1 MNFANGM
8 KRMATMTTSEKGG
21 TIFTTTGEGK
31 LLDLFATIGGLR
43 HQDINETVAKWKQA
57 YVENPTLAANLILYT
72 RNFRDGGIGERNIA
86 RTLYTALAKL
96 EPVKVSTNF
105 ETIANTG
112 RWDDLWYSL
121 VGTPI
126 ENQMWDFVV
135 AQLVKD
141 VAAMKEGK
149 PISLLAKWMPSC
161 NTSSKTTREMAN
173 RFIAYAKIKP
183 RTYRK
188 TLSMLREYLN
198 IVERFMSS
206 KDWNSIEFEKV
217 PSKAMSRYIKA
228 FQRNA
233 TERFEEYKE
242 KLTKGEVKVNAAALT
257 PMDIAKKFLTN
268 GGSHYWADSWGCF
281 GTKNKVLDEVDLAQ
295 WDSLKNYVTGE
306 NEVVILADLSGSM
319 GSPNYEPIA
328 ASIGLATYF
337 AQRNQGSYHGM
348 FLKFASKPQF
358 VHLSDNVSVE
368 ENFKEVLRTPIE
380 YSTNLDAAF
389 KAIYDV
395 AKATN
400 DAPRALVIV
409 SDGEVDYFMKSN
421 QCDSVVSKWAQKFK
435 ELGLTAPKVISWNVA
450 CRNGTVLAPAS
461 DGVAFVSGYGAGPF
475 GQLNKLINQSAY
487 EAMVEILTQ
496 PQFCWK

>member
-1 MNFANGM
+1 M
-8 KRMATMTTSEKGG
+8 K
-21 TIFTTTGEGK
+21 
-31 LLDLFATIGGLR
+31 
-43 HQDINETVAKWKQA
+43 Q
-57 YVENPTLAANLILYT
+57 
-72 RNFRDGGIGERNIA
+72 
-86 RTLYTALAKL
+86 
-96 EPVKVSTNF
+96 
-105 ETIANTG
+105 
-112 RWDDLWYSL
+112 
-121 VGTPI
+121 
-126 ENQMWDFVV
+126 
-135 AQLVKD
+135 
-141 VAAMKEGK
+141 
-149 PISLLAKWMPSC
+149 ISLLAKWLKSI
-161 NTSSKTTREMAN
+161 NTSSKESREL
-173 RFIAYAKIKP
+173 AYKTCKALGLTP

-206 KDWNSIEFEKV
+206 KNWDSIEFEKV

-242 KLTKGEVKVNAAALT
+242 KLVKGEVKVNAAALT

-268 GGSHYWADSWGCF
+268 GGNNYWQDDWNRSRLKG
-281 GTKNKVLDEVDLAQ
+281 KILDEVDLAQ

-306 NEVVILADLSGSM
+306 NEVVVMADLSGSM
-319 GSPNYEPIA
+319 SSPNYEPIA

-337 AQRNQGSYHGM
+337 AQRNQGTYHGM

-368 ENFKEVLRTPIE
+368 ENFKEVLKTPIE
-380 YSTNLDAAF
+380 YSTDLDAAF

-400 DAPRALVIV
+400 DAPRALVII
-409 SDGEVDYFMKSN
+409 SDGEIDYFMKSN
-421 QCDSVVSKWAQKFK
+421 QCDSVVSKWAREFK
-435 ELGLTAPKVISWNVA
+435 NLGLIAPRIISWNVA

-461 DGVAFVSGYGAGPF
+461 DGIAFVSGYGAGPF
-475 GQLNKLINQSAY
+475 GQLNKLINKSAY

-496 PQFCWK
+496 PQFTWK